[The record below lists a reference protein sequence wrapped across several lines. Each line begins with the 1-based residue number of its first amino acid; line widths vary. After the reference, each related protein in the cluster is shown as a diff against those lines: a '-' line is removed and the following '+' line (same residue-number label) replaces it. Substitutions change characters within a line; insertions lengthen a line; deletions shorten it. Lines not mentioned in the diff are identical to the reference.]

1 MVVLAGFDLLALAF
15 GAFDAA
21 SEVWMSSTISR
32 GSVEGRLPAAM
43 RWVQRL
49 MARLCAW
56 DCQSM
61 PPRYMLQPAACSF
74 ALRAPLILT
83 FESRCTLA
91 MTSCLS
97 TRSGQTTHI
106 WGYSVVRGEK
116 SGDSSTC
123 SMVSVKAGL
132 SAMLQDSLSSYPHPS
147 PGWI

>member
-61 PPRYMLQPAACSF
+61 PPVTACSVHLRAAPLRRCAASRF
-74 ALRAPLILT
+74 ALR
-83 FESRCTLA
+83 S
-91 MTSCLS
+91 
-97 TRSGQTTHI
+97 
-106 WGYSVVRGEK
+106 YSH
-116 SGDSSTC
+116 SSPG
-123 SMVSVKAGL
+123 A
-132 SAMLQDSLSSYPHPS
+132 PS
-147 PGWI
+147 P